1 MKNDQVIYLRNEF
14 KKIGN
19 FFSIKKF
26 DEVIIR
32 SKKIIKNYLLTFGG
46 IMKVIFPSVGGA
58 LDSKL

>member
-32 SKKIIKNYLLTFGG
+32 SKKIIKKYPKVLPFYNLLGL
-46 IMKVIFPSVGGA
+46 A
-58 LDSKL
+58 